1 MSGFRHPVKFSD
13 KSGAILDIFKVPVTS
28 IRRFLKSLPEGKGDE
43 KKNDKWEEARDT
55 CGRGVRSEELKEE
68 RRALTKKNG
77 KGSWEDTG

>member
-43 KKNDKWEEARDT
+43 KKMTNERKHEILVEEGFEAR
-55 CGRGVRSEELKEE
+55 S
-68 RRALTKKNG
+68 
-77 KGSWEDTG
+77 